1 MSNVIHKFPDILD
14 DNMNKRLYLLQSQEL
29 TKDQYDMIKATLGP
43 IFPGRQVVV
52 EGSKYYLLS
61 EEDTEAALT
70 RTKAELTAKGK
81 TFPVA
86 ASTVTPE
93 SSPNN

>member
-1 MSNVIHKFPDILD
+1 MGNVVHKFPDILD
-14 DNMNKRLYLLQSQEL
+14 DDMNRRLYLLQSQEL
-29 TKDQYDMIKATLGP
+29 TKDQYDMIKETLGP

-61 EEDTEAALT
+61 EEDAEAALT

-86 ASTVTPE
+86 AENET
-93 SSPNN
+93 NKDN

>member
-86 ASTVTPE
+86 ASTVTTE

>member
-1 MSNVIHKFPDILD
+1 MGNVIHKFPDILD
-14 DNMNKRLYLLQSQEL
+14 DDMNRRLYLLQSQEL
-29 TKDQYDMIKATLGP
+29 TKDQYDMIKETLGP

-61 EEDTEAALT
+61 EEDAEAALT

-81 TFPVA
+81 TLPA
-86 ASTVTPE
+86 TATVTPSNPSE
-93 SSPNN
+93 DK

>member
-14 DNMNKRLYLLQSQEL
+14 DDMNRRLYLLQSQEL

-61 EEDTEAALT
+61 EEDAEAALT

-86 ASTVTPE
+86 VETNKE
-93 SSPNN
+93 N

>member
-14 DNMNKRLYLLQSQEL
+14 DNMNRRLYLLQSQEL

-61 EEDTEAALT
+61 EEDAEAALA

-86 ASTVTPE
+86 AAVE
-93 SSPNN
+93 HN